1 MGGMGTGLGLYLPLA
16 IYLAVIAAS
25 VRAVFANG
33 DYALYLL
40 LFLIPLQTTRYR
52 LEAFPFGSEII
63 DMLWMSICLGLIV
76 RHGMSAFPKSPIYPY
91 LIALSLITYFCLWL
105 GSFYLPTD
113 LPIRL
118 SDPRFSDWKN
128 YMVMPMVAIVV
139 AGTAKTVTAMKRV
152 LLVILVATAVV
163 DWSFFRSTNG
173 RDFSHFAYDLRDA
186 GVIGYA
192 GVNGFAA
199 FIAMSVVFFATLLF
213 CYRARIF
220 RLVALAL
227 LGFSIYCLLFAFS
240 RGAYFA
246 TLAGLA
252 FVAVFCQK
260 KLLIGIA
267 ALVICWQMVLP
278 QAVQERINM
287 TYGGSENTLEPSA
300 ADRVTLWEDAMNL
313 YKANPVLGTGYDTYQ
328 FMHRV
333 AEYGD
338 THNYYVKVM
347 VETGTVGLLTLV
359 AVLMRMAFL
368 GLQLYFKTGDSF
380 LKGIGLGFFGMM
392 VCALVANFFGDR
404 WTYMQVDGFIWVVL
418 GCVIRGSELAGESD
432 LANGSEAPARNAEG
446 PQAEESLPEACPYVM
461 TQEVRVRSVRQDQ
474 LYV

>member
-1 MGGMGTGLGLYLPLA
+1 MGAMGTGLGVYLPLA
-16 IYLAVIAAS
+16 IYLAVIATS
-25 VRAVFANG
+25 VRAVFAKG

-52 LEAFPFGSEII
+52 LETFPFGSEII

-91 LIALSLITYFCLWL
+91 LIALSLITYVCLWL

-113 LPIRL
+113 LPIRF

-128 YMVMPMVAIVV
+128 YMVMPMIAVVV
-139 AGTAKTVTAMKRV
+139 AGTAKTIAEMKRV

-163 DWSFFRSTNG
+163 DWRFIRSTKG

-199 FIAMSVVFFATLLF
+199 FIAMSIVFFATLLF
-213 CYRARIF
+213 CYRAKVF
-220 RLVALAL
+220 RLAVLAL

-260 KLLIGIA
+260 KLLIGLA

-333 AEYGD
+333 GEYGD

-359 AVLMRMAFL
+359 TVLMRMALL
-368 GLQLYFKTGDSF
+368 GLQLYFKTEDSF

-404 WTYMQVDGFIWVVL
+404 WTYMQVDGFIWVLL
-418 GCVIRGSELAGESD
+418 GCVIRGSELAGGSD
-432 LANGSEAPARNAEG
+432 LANGCEAQVRKARDS
-446 PQAEESLPEACPYVM
+446 QAEESLPEECPCVM
-461 TQEVRVRSVRQDQ
+461 T
-474 LYV
+474 